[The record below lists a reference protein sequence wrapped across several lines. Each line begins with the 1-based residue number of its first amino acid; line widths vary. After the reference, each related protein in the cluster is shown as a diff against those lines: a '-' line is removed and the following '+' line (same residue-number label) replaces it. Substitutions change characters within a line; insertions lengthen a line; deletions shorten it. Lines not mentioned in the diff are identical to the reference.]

1 MYRCFLLQCFLLLGL
16 CSHAQQ
22 PLPQKQMTYLSTA
35 KPNSIFYNDTFYNGS
50 REYRKLFYRT
60 NDPQLIHLYKKHQ
73 FDKIVGFALNTT
85 GIISLT
91 AGTIYASSYH
101 PNISRGVGW
110 GMVGAGVVAAI
121 TGSYLT
127 TQSVNDLLV
136 ASYLFNK
143 RYGNPK
149 AAIGISN
156 GGLSFVLNL

>member
-60 NDPQLIHLYKKHQ
+60 KDPQLIHLYKKHQ

-91 AGTIYASSYH
+91 AGTI
-101 PNISRGVGW
+101 
-110 GMVGAGVVAAI
+110 
-121 TGSYLT
+121 
-127 TQSVNDLLV
+127 QSVNDLLV
-136 ASYLFNK
+136 AAYLFNK